1 MKIAITSTG
10 TAFDSAVEHRFGRC
24 PYFALVDTESGVF
37 EAKANPFRDAASG
50 AGIQA
55 AQWVVDQGVGAL
67 LTGHCGPKA
76 AAVLDDADIRIVED
90 VAGTVREA
98 ATHYSHEG
106 QAVARSGIEPLLRGQ
121 GYGGGPGAGQ
131 GRGLGRGYGPGPS
144 QGQGRGQGW
153 GQQGQ
158 GQGRGRGQGW
168 SQPGQGRGRG
178 PCGGGQGRGRG
189 YGFGGGRPT
198 G

>member
-10 TAFDSAVEHRFGRC
+10 TAFDSAVEPRFGRC
-24 PYFALVDTESGVF
+24 PYFALVDTESGAF
-37 EAKANPFRDAASG
+37 EAKTNPFRDAASG

-76 AAVLDDADIRIVED
+76 AAVLDDADIRIVEE

-98 ATHYSHEG
+98 ATRYSHEG
-106 QAVARSGIEPLLRGQ
+106 QAVARSEAEPLSRGQ

-131 GRGLGRGYGPGPS
+131 GRGLGRGYGLGAGQGRGPGRGYGPGA
-144 QGQGRGQGW
+144 GQGRGQG
-153 GQQGQ
+153 QGC
-158 GQGRGRGQGW
+158 GR
-168 SQPGQGRGRG
+168 GQGRGRG
-178 PCGGGQGRGRG
+178 PCGGGQTWGRG

-198 G
+198 F